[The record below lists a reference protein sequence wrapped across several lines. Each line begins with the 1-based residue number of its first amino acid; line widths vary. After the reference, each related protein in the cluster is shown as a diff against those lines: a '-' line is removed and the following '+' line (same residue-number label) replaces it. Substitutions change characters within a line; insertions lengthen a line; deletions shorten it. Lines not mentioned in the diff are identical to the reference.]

1 MISALDKFEL
11 TLLGALNSALSC
23 PFADAV
29 FKFITFTGNAGIIWI
44 ICAVAM
50 MFFKKSRK
58 CGFALALALVLCL
71 IINNLALK
79 NIFARLRP
87 FQVDTSI
94 SLVIP
99 PPSEYSFPS
108 GHSLSSFASA
118 CVIWYYNGKRFGIPA
133 AVWAS
138 LIGFSRLYFRVHFIS
153 DVVCGA
159 VIGVGIGFLAVLILK
174 YTYINKHTG
183 ESPWH

>member
-1 MISALDKFEL
+1 MLSALDKFEL
-11 TLLGALNSALSC
+11 TLLEALSSVLSG

-44 ICAVAM
+44 ICAIVM
-50 MFFKKSRK
+50 MFFKKSRR
-58 CGFALALALVLCL
+58 CGFALALTLVLCL
-71 IINNLALK
+71 LLNNLALK
-79 NIFARLRP
+79 NIVARLRP

-94 SLVIP
+94 PLVIP

-118 CVIWYYNGKRFGIPA
+118 CVIWYYNGKRFGVPA
-133 AVWAS
+133 AVWAT

-159 VIGVGIGFLAVLILK
+159 VIGVGIGFLAILIFK
-174 YTYINKHTG
+174 YAYKYIEKYIDK
-183 ESPWH
+183 